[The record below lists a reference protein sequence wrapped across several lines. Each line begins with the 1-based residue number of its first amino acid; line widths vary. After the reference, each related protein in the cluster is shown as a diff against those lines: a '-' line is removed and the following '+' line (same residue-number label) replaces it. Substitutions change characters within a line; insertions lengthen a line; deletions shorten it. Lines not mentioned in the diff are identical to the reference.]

1 MDINELIA
9 VLRGEIEQAQGE
21 LAATLESI
29 AQTADGDLVLAD
41 HLQTYSAQLERIAE
55 AAGVIGLRGLAQ
67 AADAFKNSVYS
78 LAPMSRAERAAAAPH
93 FARWPELVL
102 AYLAAPDDFACAEAL
117 VAHLGEGPQPLSALD
132 RAGFADA
139 LVAPPEIPPELME
152 DSAAERQR
160 VATAEDVALQVPEDV
175 DPNVYTAFID
185 DAPQQ
190 VARLGELM
198 AVFARR
204 EARTEDLKEAKRIAH
219 TFKGTANIVGIRGV
233 ATIAHHAEDLLEFLE
248 ERPTSAP
255 PELAST
261 LQDAAA
267 CLDQMVYA
275 LLGQEEAPR
284 DAQGVLQRLLDWA
297 NLIDS
302 GDIEQLLGEGASAEP
317 FGSRPTAPRA
327 PAAAEV
333 ASAGET
339 GAAPQPAPRAETAR
353 SNAMAAEA
361 SFRVPVATVDEMLR
375 LVGDLATRL
384 GDAEERVTELT
395 ERARELLAR
404 QQVVQRRLEE
414 IEDMVDL
421 RGVAVQ
427 RQAARSAPGEFDPLE
442 LDRYNELHGTTHALM
457 EEATDA
463 RELTL
468 AINGALQGIAG
479 ALHGQHYA
487 HRELQHLVLGT
498 RLAPASTLAPRLNRN
513 VRQTC
518 QATGKEAELV
528 IEGGD
533 VAIDT
538 DVLNQLADPLLHV
551 LRNAVDHGIEAPEER
566 MTVGKPF
573 RGTITLSFAR
583 QGEGV
588 SVRCTDDGRGL
599 NLERIHEKAVE
610 RGLIEA
616 EETLSEAEVAQLILL
631 PGFSTRDQVSEISG
645 RGVGLDVVAERVKAM
660 KGLVSISSIPGGGTS
675 IEMRVQASLAMVHAI
690 VLEAAGHS
698 YAVPSQHV
706 EFVVSAGHAQPG
718 GDVLAEPM
726 LLARGELCRARRLGD
741 LIFGAREPLTTEA
754 AAALPSVVVRVG
766 DELIAV
772 VVDKVHDARNL
783 VLKSPGRYLGL
794 LRGLAGVSV
803 AHNGRVLPLL
813 DLPDLLGDQ
822 ELLRIASEA
831 RQALGMQVIE
841 KKSVLIVDDS
851 LSVRRLLREL
861 VEDAGFEALT
871 AKDGA
876 EAWEMLQT
884 ARPDLMLTDLEM
896 PNMNG
901 LELTSLVRSAE
912 EMTQFPI
919 IMITSR
925 SMEKHRRQAAEAGVN
940 VYVTKPYSDTDLLRH
955 IREALQA

>member
-41 HLQTYSAQLERIAE
+41 HLQTYVALLERISE
-55 AAGVIGLRGLAQ
+55 AAGVVGLRGLAQ
-67 AADAFKNSVYS
+67 ATDAFKNSVYS

-102 AYLAAPDDFACAEAL
+102 AYLAAPDDFARAEAL

-132 RAGFADA
+132 RAGFAEA
-139 LVAPPEIPPELME
+139 LVAPPEIPAELMQ
-152 DSAAERQR
+152 DSATERQR
-160 VATAEDVALQVPEDV
+160 VATPEDVALHVPEDV
-175 DPNVYTAFID
+175 DANVYGAFID

-198 AVFARR
+198 ATFARR

-219 TFKGTANIVGIRGV
+219 TFKGTASIVGIRGI
-233 ATIAHHAEDLLEFLE
+233 ATLAHHAEDLLEFLE

-255 PELAST
+255 AELANT

-275 LLGQEEAPR
+275 LLGQEEPPR
-284 DAQGVLQRLLDWA
+284 DAQAVLQRLLDWA
-297 NLIDS
+297 NRIDS
-302 GDIEQLLGEGASAEP
+302 GEIEQLLGEGASAEE
-317 FGSRPTAPRA
+317 R
-327 PAAAEV
+327 AAAPPLALGAE
-333 ASAGET
+333 ASAAPET
-339 GAAPQPAPRAETAR
+339 RAAVPSAPRAEAAR
-353 SNAMAAEA
+353 PSALAAEA
-361 SFRVPVATVDEMLR
+361 SFRVPVAAVDEMLR

-384 GDAEERVTELT
+384 GDAEERVGELT

-404 QQVVQRRLEE
+404 QQGVQRRLEE

-427 RQAARSAPGEFDPLE
+427 RQAARAAPGEFDPLE

-468 AINGALQGIAG
+468 AINGALQSIAG

-518 QATGKEAELV
+518 QATGKDAELV
-528 IEGGD
+528 IEGAE

-551 LRNAVDHGIEAPEER
+551 LRNAVDHGIEPPEER
-566 MTVGKPF
+566 MASGKPF

-588 SVRCTDDGRGL
+588 TVRCTDDGRGL
-599 NLERIHEKAVE
+599 DLEKIHAKAVE
-610 RGLIEA
+610 RGLIA
-616 EETLSEAEVAQLILL
+616 PDETLSEAEVAQLILL

-706 EFVVSAGHAQPG
+706 EFVVSAGNAQPG

-726 LLARGELCRARRLGD
+726 LLARGQLCRARRLGD
-741 LIFGAREPLTTEA
+741 LIYGAREPLTADA
-754 AAALPSVVVRVG
+754 AAALPSVVIRAG

-772 VVDKVHDARNL
+772 VVDRVHDARNL
-783 VLKSPGRYLGL
+783 VLKSPGRFLGM

-831 RQALGMQVIE
+831 RDALGLRVLE

-876 EAWEMLQT
+876 EAWEQLQSVQ
-884 ARPDLMLTDLEM
+884 PDLMLTDLEM

-901 LELTSLVRSAE
+901 LELASLVRSAPE
-912 EMTQFPI
+912 LAQFPI

-940 VYVTKPYSDTDLLRH
+940 VYVTKPYSDVDLLRH